1 VNTERVLA
9 NRIAAR
15 SSDLHRQLEAK
26 LKAETSDQGA
36 AGPLINRFNIVPI
49 LVTIKEKRR

>member
-1 VNTERVLA
+1 MNPERVLA

-15 SSDLHRQLEAK
+15 RSDLNRQQEVK

-36 AGPLINRFNIVPI
+36 DGPLINRFKIGPI
-49 LVTIKEKRR
+49 RVTIKEKRR